1 MDEHPEQAER
11 FRQELQKQRSGLLR
25 ELWAFVRHNKK
36 WWLLP
41 ILVALALLGVL
52 AVLSASSAAP
62 FIYPL
67 F

>member
-1 MDEHPEQAER
+1 MDEEPEHAER
-11 FRQELQKQRSGLLR
+11 FRQELQKKRSGLLR
-25 ELWAFVRHNKK
+25 ELWAFARHNKK

-41 ILVALALLGVL
+41 ILVALALVGVL
-52 AVLSASSAAP
+52 AALSASPAAP